1 MGAPLGPP
9 GHGYASHDEKVWVLF
24 LHFGG
29 AVLLVLAPLIALLV
43 KGGHS
48 PTIRAHAVAALNFH
62 IPWGALLILTGIVA
76 VCSLGFLS
84 FLPLLPWAV
93 IAISS
98 VIGGVRADE
107 GVVYRYPPSMRLVT

>member
-1 MGAPLGPP
+1 MGAPLGTP
-9 GHGYASHDEKVWVLF
+9 GPGYASSDEKAWVLF

-29 AVLLVLAPLIALLV
+29 AVLLVLAPLLALLL
-43 KGGHS
+43 KGGQS
-48 PTIRAHAVAALNFH
+48 PTVRAHAVAALNFH
-62 IPWGALLILTGIVA
+62 IPWNAVLILTAIIG

-107 GVVYRYPPSMRLVT
+107 GLIYRYPPSLRLVS